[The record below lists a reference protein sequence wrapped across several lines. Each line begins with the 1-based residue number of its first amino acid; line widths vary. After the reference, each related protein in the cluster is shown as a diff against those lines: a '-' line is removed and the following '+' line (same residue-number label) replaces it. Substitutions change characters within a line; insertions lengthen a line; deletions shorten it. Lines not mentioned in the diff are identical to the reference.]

1 MDVAE
6 PLASF
11 DWDRPAAEV
20 AAFMAAHDYDRVGI
34 RREGIVRA
42 YVERGELDGGRCGD
56 HARSFGPDDLVPETA
71 SLQEVIESLGING
84 RCFVTVLD
92 EVSAVVTL
100 QDLEKPP
107 VRMFLFGMIT
117 LLEMV
122 FTQAVEAAFPG
133 DAWRAHVAAARLA
146 KAEELQAER
155 RRRGVEVR
163 LLDCLQFSD
172 KGQLAIRVPTIDPE
186 RVLQMSRKAALRGLK
201 ELEDIRNN
209 LAHGQELIAKGWP
222 RIVLFSTRLD
232 LLLDSYRPERREP
245 EAT

>member
-11 DWDRPAAEV
+11 DWDRPASEV
-20 AAFMAAHDYDRVGI
+20 KSFMKARDFDRVGI
-34 RREGIVRA
+34 RREGLVCA
-42 YVERGELDGGRCGD
+42 YVGRADLKGGRCGD

>member
-42 YVERGELDGGRCGD
+42 YVERADLDGGRCGD

-122 FTQAVEAAFPG
+122 FT
-133 DAWRAHVAAARLA
+133 
-146 KAEELQAER
+146 
-155 RRRGVEVR
+155 
-163 LLDCLQFSD
+163 
-172 KGQLAIRVPTIDPE
+172 LAIRVPTIDPE

-232 LLLDSYRPERREP
+232 LLLESYRPERREP